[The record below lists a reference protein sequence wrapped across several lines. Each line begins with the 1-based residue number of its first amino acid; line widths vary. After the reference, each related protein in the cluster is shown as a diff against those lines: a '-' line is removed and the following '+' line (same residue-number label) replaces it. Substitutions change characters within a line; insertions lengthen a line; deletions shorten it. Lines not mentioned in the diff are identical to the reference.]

1 MSKLLLVVLI
11 LVLVAAVAWTWR
23 RVPRAGGAAPK
34 ARLAAMV
41 GCAHCGLHVPS
52 GEAVMLDDQPYC
64 SAGHRDAG
72 PRLP

>member
-23 RVPRAGGAAPK
+23 RVPRAGAAPK
-34 ARLAAMV
+34 ARLPAMV

-64 SAGHRDAG
+64 STGHRDAG